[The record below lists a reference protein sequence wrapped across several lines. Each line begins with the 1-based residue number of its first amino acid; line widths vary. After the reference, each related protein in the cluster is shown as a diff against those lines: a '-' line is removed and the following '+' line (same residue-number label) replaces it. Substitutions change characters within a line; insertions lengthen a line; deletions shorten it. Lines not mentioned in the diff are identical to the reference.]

1 MAMQEVVPDAPIM
14 DMDQF
19 YKDYTA
25 IGESIY
31 DVMARGIIPVEDH
44 GILRAYRAFAA
55 YEIPFSLEQ
64 AADFQEAYVHY
75 LQKISLSQIFR
86 DYFAHTNAELAV
98 FSNGDDTR
106 QRMKFANLQLLITL
120 MRIKYSQV
128 IKLLI
133 RSRIKKPMKKFVDA
147 CIPIQRNGFILVII
161 ILMTWKVR
169 NN

>member
-25 IGESIY
+25 IGELIY

-75 LQKISLSQIFR
+75 LQKISLSQIYR

-106 QRMKFANLQLLITL
+106 QRMKFANLQLFDYFDENKVFTSDQIG
-120 MRIKYSQV
+120 YS
-128 IKLLI
+128 KPD
-133 RSRIKKPMKKFVDA
+133 KKAYEEICRRM
-147 CIPIQRNGFILVII
+147 
-161 ILMTWKVR
+161 
-169 NN
+169 